1 MNILP
6 YCVYVLLSEKDGM
19 FYIGYTTNIERRYKE
34 HNNGE
39 SISTAPRRPFKLLF
53 CEFYISKDDAKRRE
67 LYFKTT
73 AGRRALKIMLR
84 ESLKL
89 FSENFENQK

>member
-6 YCVYVLLSEKDGM
+6 YCVYVLLSEKDNM
-19 FYIGYTTNIERRYKE
+19 FYIGFTTNIEKRFKE

-39 SISTAPRRPFKLLF
+39 SKSTAPRRPFILLF
-53 CEFYISKDDAKRRE
+53 CEFYTSKEDAIRRE

-84 ESLKL
+84 EGLKE
-89 FSENFENQK
+89 FDKN

>member
-1 MNILP
+1 MNQVLP

-19 FYIGYTTNIERRYKE
+19 FYIGYTTDIDRRYKE
-34 HNNGE
+34 HNDGK
-39 SISTAPRRPFKLLF
+39 SKSTAPRRPFQLIF
-53 CEFYISKDDAKRRE
+53 CEFYVSETDAKRRE

-84 ESLKL
+84 ESLAK
-89 FSENFENQK
+89 